1 MFFPVFQSDTH
12 LPSKFMRI
20 YKGKNNLFD
29 DALMVTFF
37 FFFYI
42 IKFREKGIG
51 LSTERIVWISI
62 TKLLVF
68 IILVLALVLL
78 VKWCSGER
86 QECD

>member
-1 MFFPVFQSDTH
+1 
-12 LPSKFMRI
+12 MRI
-20 YKGKNNLFD
+20 YKGKKNIFD

-37 FFFYI
+37 YT
-42 IKFREKGIG
+42 IKFRGKGIG
-51 LSTERIVWISI
+51 LSTKRIVWISI
-62 TKLLVF
+62 TELLVF

>member
-20 YKGKNNLFD
+20 YKGKENLFD
-29 DALMVTFF
+29 DPLMVTFF
-37 FFFYI
+37 FYK
-42 IKFREKGIG
+42 IKFRGKGIG
-51 LSTERIVWISI
+51 LSTKRIVWISI
-62 TKLLVF
+62 TELLVF

>member
-1 MFFPVFQSDTH
+1 MFFPVFKSDTH

-20 YKGKNNLFD
+20 YKGKKNLFD

-37 FFFYI
+37 LYNQI
-42 IKFREKGIG
+42 QGKGIG
-51 LSTERIVWISI
+51 LSTKMIVWISI
-62 TKLLVF
+62 TKHLVF

-78 VKWCSGER
+78 IKWCSGER